1 MKHYVRLKS
10 GHQLNAEQAG
20 LVKEMEL
27 PTPKERFPFPEDDEG
42 SHLIEVYCKGT
53 LQECQDFINDIK
65 DEELREQF
73 EVFSR

>member
-1 MKHYVRLKS
+1 MTHYVRLKS
-10 GHQLNAEQAG
+10 GHQINAYHAG

-27 PTPKERFPFPEDDEG
+27 PTPKERFPLPEDDEG

-53 LQECQDFINDIK
+53 LQECQDFINSIK

-73 EVFSR
+73 EVFSC